1 MWKVNAWYQWIIQC
15 NTDSCCWHMTCGGGI
30 YLYGCV
36 SLLVPVCAG
45 YLCVYVRVIKSDY
58 HQKTK
63 LCVRPLDVN
72 LMTCCIK
79 PQARSGT
86 KVTTLDIYRS
96 IIWLSEITHQM
107 WLNHRLSQRNET
119 SKIAVELK
127 VGGNGK
133 ERLDKIFKSWG
144 RFGALCQL
152 SLIKSCSNSL
162 GKILEETCKRVYF

>member
-1 MWKVNAWYQWIIQC
+1 MWWWYIFIWVCQSIGPC
-15 NTDSCCWHMTCGGGI
+15 VCW
-30 YLYGCV
+30 V
-36 SLLVPVCAG
+36 SLCVCARDQIR
-45 YLCVYVRVIKSDY
+45 LPSKNEIMCQTS
-58 HQKTK
+58 
-63 LCVRPLDVN
+63 VN